1 KLPVKT
7 FGGERILM
15 RPPWQTSRKFVSI
28 RKDFYGRA
36 IKKLS
41 MQRGNRR
48 QRLIGQ
54 DGKRDELITSSSL
67 FY

>member
-1 KLPVKT
+1 MQLEADFSEVCLYKKRFL
-7 FGGERILM
+7 
-15 RPPWQTSRKFVSI
+15 WQG
-28 RKDFYGRA
+28 D
-36 IKKLS
+36 KKLS

-54 DGKRDELITSSSL
+54 DGKRDELIASSSL